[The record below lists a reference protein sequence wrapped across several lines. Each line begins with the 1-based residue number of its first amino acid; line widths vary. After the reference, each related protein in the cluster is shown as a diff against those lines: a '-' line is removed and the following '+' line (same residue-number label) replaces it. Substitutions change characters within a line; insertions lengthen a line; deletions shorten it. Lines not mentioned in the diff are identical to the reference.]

1 MNPRWLMD
9 THIWLWYGMQNPK
22 LGAAGRELIEQSVHE
37 GGLAV
42 SIMTLWEISLL
53 EAKGRIHLGMPV
65 AEWLEDALR
74 LPNLMVLPLELPV
87 ILDAHR
93 LPGTFHSDPADRLIV
108 ATARHHNLTLITD
121 DRKILD
127 YAAQG
132 YLRARA
138 SGDPESPKRS

>member
-1 MNPRWLMD
+1 MKSHWLID
-9 THIWLWYGMQNPK
+9 THIWIWYGMRNPK
-22 LGAAGRELIEQSVHE
+22 LGAAARELIERSVQE

-53 EAKGRIHLGMPV
+53 ESKERIHLGMTA
-65 AEWLEDALR
+65 AEWLEEALA
-74 LPNLMVLPLELPV
+74 LPNLMALPLELPA

-93 LPGTFHSDPADRLIV
+93 LPGIFHADPADRLIV

-127 YAAQG
+127 YANQG
-132 YLRARA
+132 YLRAYA
-138 SGDPESPKRS
+138 SNNKELLKT